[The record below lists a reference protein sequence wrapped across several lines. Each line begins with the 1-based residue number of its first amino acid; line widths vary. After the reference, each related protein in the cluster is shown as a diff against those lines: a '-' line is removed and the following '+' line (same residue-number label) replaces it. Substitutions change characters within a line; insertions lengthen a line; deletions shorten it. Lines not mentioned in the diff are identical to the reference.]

1 MGIRLVNHHRKRS
14 AIMPDLKKYL
24 FFLLFH
30 QKTLNFQH

>member
-24 FFLLFH
+24 FFFIAVR
-30 QKTLNFQH
+30 